1 MGGIRI
7 PLATVTRVKEA
18 VRSPQLLSWT
28 KILTRFLSLEAL
40 VQGLTFACG
49 ILIVRALPKADYALF
64 TLANTMQATMN
75 LMADNGIGSGIT
87 AIGGR
92 VWQDRFRFGQLI
104 TTAMRLRRA
113 FAIISV
119 TLVTPLLFW
128 MLLRNGGS
136 VSYSALITAAVL
148 LGFYFQLTLGVLMP
162 VPRLHLEVNRIQNLN
177 VWSTALRLILLVIAY
192 GLFLKTSNS
201 IFLNTAIVMLAAAV
215 SLGFQEIILRRWVPA
230 MADPQA
236 PPNENDRREILNI
249 VRAQAPNSIYYCV
262 QSQLTVWLISVFGSV
277 TGVAEVGALGRI
289 AVIFAM
295 LASVMGNVIY
305 PRFARVQE
313 TRLLWRRYWQILGG
327 HAALALMVLA
337 FTVAWPEALLWV
349 LGPKYAHLQREL
361 FLMMLS
367 AVMFSILGCMWQL
380 NVARG
385 WIVSPWLMI
394 PTGVAAQVILI
405 LLLDVSKVRGVLLLN
420 IYSMVPG
427 FFLNLLR
434 TRQGIRE
441 FASSYAHQ
449 RSNV

>member
-1 MGGIRI
+1 MEGVRI
-7 PLATVTRVKEA
+7 PVATVARVRDV
-18 VRSPQLLSWT
+18 VRSPQLINWT

-64 TLANTMQATMN
+64 TVANTMQATMN

-92 VWQDRFRFGQLI
+92 VWQDKFRFGQLI
-104 TTAMRLRRA
+104 TTAMQLRRV
-113 FAIISV
+113 FAVISL
-119 TLVTPLLFW
+119 TLVTPILFW
-128 MLLRNGGS
+128 MLRHNGASLSYTS
-136 VSYSALITAAVL
+136 VITAFVL
-148 LGFYFQLTLGVLMP
+148 LGFYFQLTVGVLIP
-162 VPRLHLEVNRIQNLN
+162 VPRLHLEVNRIQNLY
-177 VWSTALRLILLVIAY
+177 VWATALRLVLLVIAY
-192 GLFLKTSNS
+192 G
-201 IFLNTAIVMLAAAV
+201 IFLNTAVALLAAAI
-215 SLGFQEIILRRWVPA
+215 SLGLQELILRRWVPQ
-230 MADPQA
+230 MADPLA
-236 PPNENDRREILNI
+236 PPNVQDRREILNI

-262 QSQLTVWLISVFGSV
+262 QSQLTIWLISVFGSAN
-277 TGVAEVGALGRI
+277 GVAEIGALGRI

-313 TRLLWRRYWQILGG
+313 VGLLWRRYWQILAG
-327 HAALALMVLA
+327 HAALALGLLA
-337 FTVAWPEALLWV
+337 LTALFPAALLWV
-349 LGPKYAHLQREL
+349 LGPKYSHLEKEL

-367 AVMFSILGCMWQL
+367 AVLFSILACMWQL

-394 PTGVAAQVILI
+394 PTGILAQVILI
-405 LLLDVSKVRGVLLLN
+405 PILEISEVRGVLLLN

-427 FFLNLLR
+427 FFLNFLR

-441 FASSYAHQ
+441 FAKAH
-449 RSNV
+449 RG

>member
-1 MGGIRI
+1 MEGVRI
-7 PLATVTRVKEA
+7 PLATVARVREV
-18 VRSPQLLSWT
+18 VRSPQVLSWT
-28 KILTRFLSLEAL
+28 KTLTRFLSLEAV

-64 TLANTMQATMN
+64 TVANTMQATMN

-92 VWQDRFRFGQLI
+92 IWQDRFRFGQLI
-104 TTAMRLRRA
+104 TTAMQLRRT
-113 FAIISV
+113 FAVLSL
-119 TLVTPLLFW
+119 TLVTPILFW
-128 MLLRNGGS
+128 MLWHNGAS
-136 VSYSALITAAVL
+136 FTYTSTITAFVL
-148 LGFYFQLTLGVLMP
+148 LGFYFQLTVGILIP
-162 VPRLHLEVNRIQNLN
+162 VPRLHLEVNRIQNLY
-177 VWSTALRLILLVIAY
+177 VWSTGLRLVLLVLAY
-192 GLFLKTSNS
+192 NTY
-201 IFLNTAIVMLAAAV
+201 LNTAVALLAAAV
-215 SLGFQEIILRRWVPA
+215 SLGLQEVVLRRWVPQ
-230 MADPQA
+230 MAAPQA
-236 PPNENDRREILNI
+236 PANAEDRREILNI

-262 QSQLTVWLISVFGSV
+262 QSQLTVWLISVFGSA

-313 TRLLWRRYWQILGG
+313 PGMLWRRYWQILGG
-327 HAALALMVLA
+327 HAALALALLA
-337 FTVAWPEALLWV
+337 FTAVWPEALLWV
-349 LGPKYAHLQREL
+349 LGPKYSHLQKEL

-394 PTGVAAQVILI
+394 PAGIVVQVILI
-405 LLLDVSKVRGVLLLN
+405 VVLNISEVRGVLLLN

-427 FFLNLLR
+427 FFLNFLR
-434 TRQGIRE
+434 TRQGIRD
-441 FASSYAHQ
+441 FVKSR
-449 RSNV
+449 RS

>member
-1 MGGIRI
+1 MGGVRI
-7 PLATVTRVKEA
+7 PIGTVARVRDA
-18 VRSPQLLSWT
+18 VRSPQLADWT
-28 KILTRFLSLEAL
+28 RTLTRFLTLEAV

-92 VWQDRFRFGQLI
+92 VWKDRSRFGQLI
-104 TTAMRLRRA
+104 ATAMRLRRG

-119 TLVTPLLFW
+119 TLITPLLFW
-128 MLLRNGGS
+128 MLLHNGAS
-136 VSYSALITAAVL
+136 ISYGAVITGVVL
-148 LGFYFQLTLGVLMP
+148 LGFYFQLTVGVLMP

-177 VWSTALRLILLVIAY
+177 VWSTALRLVLLVIAY
-192 GLFLKTSNS
+192 ST
-201 IFLNTAIVMLAAAV
+201 FLNTAIAMLAAAI
-215 SLGFQEIILRRWVPA
+215 SLGLQELLLRRWVPR
-230 MADPQA
+230 MAEPGA
-236 PPNENDRREILNI
+236 PVNEGDRREILNI
-249 VRAQAPNSIYYCV
+249 VRAQAPNSIYYCL
-262 QSQLTVWLISVFGSV
+262 QAQLTVWLISIFGSA

-289 AVIFAM
+289 AIIFAM

-313 TRLLWRRYWQILGG
+313 SGLLWLRYWQILSA
-327 HAALALMVLA
+327 HAALALVLLA
-337 FTVAWPEALLWV
+337 ITGFVPDALLWV
-349 LGPKYAHLQREL
+349 LGPQYSHLKEEL
-361 FLMMLS
+361 FLMMLN
-367 AVMFSILGCMWQL
+367 AVLFSILACMWQL

-394 PTGVAAQVILI
+394 PTGVVAQVILI
-405 LLLDVSKVRGVLLLN
+405 VLLDVSQVRGVLLLN
-420 IYSMVPG
+420 IFSMIPG

-441 FASSYAHQ
+441 FIASHAHQ
-449 RSNV
+449 QPTA

>member
-1 MGGIRI
+1 MEGIRI
-7 PLATVTRVKEA
+7 PVATVARVRDV
-18 VRSPQLLSWT
+18 VRSPQVVSWT
-28 KILTRFLSLEAL
+28 KTLTRFLSLEAL

-64 TLANTMQATMN
+64 TVANTMQATMN

-104 TTAMRLRRA
+104 TTAMQLRRV
-113 FAIISV
+113 FAVISL

-128 MLLRNGGS
+128 MLHHNGAS
-136 VSYSALITAAVL
+136 LSYTSILTAFVL
-148 LGFYFQLTLGVLMP
+148 LGFYFQLTVGVLIP
-162 VPRLHLEVNRIQNLN
+162 VPRLHLEVNRIQNLY
-177 VWSTALRLILLVIAY
+177 VWATALRLVLLGIAY
-192 GLFLKTSNS
+192 G
-201 IFLNTAIVMLAAAV
+201 IFLNTAVALLAAAI
-215 SLGFQEIILRRWVPA
+215 SLGLQEVMLRRWVPQ
-230 MADPQA
+230 MADLKA
-236 PPNENDRREILNI
+236 PANADDRREILGI

-262 QSQLTVWLISVFGSV
+262 QSQLTVWLIGVFGSAN
-277 TGVAEVGALGRI
+277 GVAEIGALGRI

-313 TRLLWRRYWQILGG
+313 GGLLWRRYWQILAG
-327 HAALALMVLA
+327 HAALALALLA
-337 FTVAWPEALLWV
+337 FTAIFPDALLWV
-349 LGPKYAHLQREL
+349 IGPKYAHLDKEL

-367 AVMFSILGCMWQL
+367 AVLFSILACMWQL

-394 PTGVAAQVILI
+394 PTGILTQVILI
-405 LLLDVSKVRGVLLLN
+405 PILEISEVRGVLLLN
-420 IYSMVPG
+420 ICSMIPG
-427 FFLNLLR
+427 FFLNFLR

-441 FASSYAHQ
+441 FAKTG
-449 RSNV
+449 RG